1 MTCRLPF
8 LSSLGDCPPRGISTA
23 GKSGGDSKAGLP
35 ERLQVSINLRT
46 KFWHLSSD
54 LRGGGPTAISC
65 RHEEHWLCKTLWSP
79 VSTATRKVR
88 RLGEKRTGY
97 HRAHSWD
104 GQAAAAMRVGPAS
117 APIPEMLQTT
127 DH

>member
-8 LSSLGDCPPRGISTA
+8 LSSLGDYPPRGTSTA

-46 KFWHLSSD
+46 KFWTLSSD
-54 LRGGGPTAISC
+54 LGGRGQAAISC
-65 RHEEHWLCKTLWSP
+65 RHQERRLCKTPWSP

-104 GQAAAAMRVGPAS
+104 GQGAATRVGPAS
-117 APIPEMLQTT
+117 APIPETLQTT